1 MLFMCI
7 FLCNFMRF
15 WHMFL
20 ICCKQLCDNTHTFGQ
35 LLNFVF
41 AFIFLKK
48 SNLQSQHLLELN
60 LIMSYNEK
68 SHIMCQSVLYCK
80 VKTLR

>member
-1 MLFMCI
+1 ML
-7 FLCNFMRF
+7 
-15 WHMFL
+15 L

-60 LIMSYNEK
+60 LIIHSELFHYPYK
-68 SHIMCQSVLYCK
+68 KIM
-80 VKTLR
+80 T